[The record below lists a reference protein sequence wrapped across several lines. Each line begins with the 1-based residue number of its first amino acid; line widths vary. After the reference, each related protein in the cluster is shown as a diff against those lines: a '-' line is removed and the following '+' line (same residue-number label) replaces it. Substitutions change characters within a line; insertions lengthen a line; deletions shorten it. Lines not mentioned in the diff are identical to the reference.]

1 MKQLNFLW
9 RQKGHHT
16 VSLGGKNTVEVVAGD
31 RLTIL
36 TPGGGGH
43 GTPPGALGSTSQ
55 APTDG
60 ENAHPGETSCE
71 EDVDRKARREAE
83 MRMGG
88 SLSCYRISQE
98 QS

>member
-9 RQKGHHT
+9 RQKGDHT
-16 VSLGGKNTVEVVAGD
+16 VSLGGKNTVEVDAGD

-43 GTPPGALGSTSQ
+43 GAPPGALGSTSQ

-60 ENAHPGETSCE
+60 ENAHPVETGCE

-88 SLSCYRISQE
+88 SLSYHTLGQE
-98 QS
+98 QA